1 MPRTSSA
8 KLLGLV
14 CGFVLACLAA
24 SPAAGASTPL
34 LALQSDLGGQLAVA
48 GPHDGAYAYDLTS
61 GRVLFSD
68 RAAASRPPAS
78 VEKLYTATTALE
90 LLGPGAR
97 LSTSVLGVGRLAA
110 GGVWEGSLYLRGG
123 GDPTFGSSS
132 FIAAHYGGTGASVSS
147 LAQQLR
153 RAGIRQ
159 VTGAIEGDESFLDSL
174 RGEPSSGYAFDP
186 FLEGTLSG
194 LAFNRGEEGQ
204 EHGPH
209 APAAFA
215 AHNLYWALR
224 SLGVRV
230 HGPIGAAPT
239 PPAATALAV
248 VRSPPLAQ
256 ILGLMLPPSDNYFA
270 ETLIKDL
277 GARFGG
283 AGTTAAGAGVVSRTI
298 AALFS
303 LHPRLVD
310 GSGLSES
317 DRTSPQQ
324 VASLLI
330 AISRT
335 PLGGV
340 LRSHMA
346 VAGRSGTLAFR
357 MRGTAAQGRCQG
369 KTGTLTGVS
378 NLAGFCHAASGHTIV
393 FAIFTDGI
401 SLEAAHTVQ
410 DHFAISLAGSRVST
424 LEEQGAATARS
435 GR

>member
-1 MPRTSSA
+1 
-8 KLLGLV
+8 V
-14 CGFVLACLAA
+14 AA
-24 SPAAGASTPL
+24 PPAGAATAL
-34 LALQSDLGGQLAVA
+34 QALQSDLGAQLAIA
-48 GPHDGAYAYDLTS
+48 GPHDGAYGYDLTS
-61 GRVLFSD
+61 GQVLFSA
-68 RAAASRPPAS
+68 RASSLRAPAS
-78 VEKLYTATTALE
+78 VEKLYTSTTALE
-90 LLGPGAR
+90 LLGPSAR
-97 LSTSVLGVGRLAA
+97 FSTTVLGVGRLAPA
-110 GGVWEGSLYLRGG
+110 GVWEGSLYLRGG

-132 FIAAHYGGTGASVSS
+132 FIAAHYGIGASVST
-147 LAQQLR
+147 LARELVK
-153 RAGIRQ
+153 AGIHQ
-159 VTGAIEGDESFLDSL
+159 VTGSVEGDESLLDSL
-174 RGEPSSGYAFDP
+174 RGEPSSGYAPDP

-194 LAFNRGEEGQ
+194 LAFNRGEEGR
-204 EHGPH
+204 ERGPH

-224 SLGVRV
+224 GLGVRI
-230 HGPIGAAPT
+230 HGPVGAAVT
-239 PPAATALAV
+239 PPGATQLALV
-248 VRSPPLAQ
+248 QSPPLAQ

-298 AALFS
+298 ASLFG
-303 LHPRLVD
+303 LHPRILD

-317 DRTSPQQ
+317 DRTSPLQ

-335 PLGGV
+335 PLGSV

-357 MRGTAAQGRCQG
+357 MRGTGAQGRCQA

-378 NLAGFCHAASGHTIV
+378 NLAGFCHAAGGHTIV

-401 SLEAAHTVQ
+401 SIEAAHTAQ
-410 DHFAISLAGSRVST
+410 DHFAISLANSRVST
-424 LEEQGAATARS
+424 PEEQGGAIARA
-435 GR
+435 R